1 MGATPSLIEREA
13 RLHAEAVAEQARKDV
28 ELAQAALIKI
38 IQANQKSQQ
47 KAAEAQLAAQAQVYK
62 EMVATLQAERA
73 SREAVQVQYHKEM
86 IAVVQ
91 AECAAIQKRANMD
104 IQSAQEQVE
113 KSQERDA
120 TADQEAIDAIK
131 KVAGERVK
139 MANAAKEEAERNLK
153 EGIQPVV
160 TPTPEEISAA
170 RRRARFHEHLFHIAV
185 TGVAG
190 GGKSSLINA
199 FRGLRNKDIGSAAT
213 GVAETILVTA
223 RYASPNMEQAY
234 AWYDIPGADTLK
246 IPDWQYFNAQEL
258 YVFDGIIVLFDNHFT
273 MTDIAIL
280 ANCRRFKIPAYIV
293 RSKADQHIRNIMND
307 MGYYSG
313 DYESEDRKKTLYQA
327 AQEQFI
333 QQTRQTVK
341 DNLESANMPDERVY
355 IVSNKT
361 MLDVVNEKKPENIIH
376 EIELLSDLEWS
387 RTGPGEEYVAVC

>member
-73 SREAVQVQYHKEM
+73 SREAVQVQTHKEM

-120 TADQEAIDAIK
+120 TADQEATDAL
-131 KVAGERVK
+131 AEERVK
-139 MANAAKEEAERNLK
+139 MANAAKEEAERSLK

-170 RRRARFHEHLFHIAV
+170 RRRARYHEHLFHIAV

-199 FRGLRNKDIGSAAT
+199 FRGLRNKDTGSAAT
-213 GVAETILVTA
+213 GVTETMLVTA

-246 IPDWQYFNAQEL
+246 IPDWQYFTAQEL
-258 YVFDGIIVLFDNHFT
+258 YAFDGIIVLFDNHFT

-280 ANCRRFKIPAYIV
+280 ANCRRFEISTYIV
-293 RSKADQHIRNIMND
+293 RSKADQHIRNIMDD
-307 MGYYSG
+307 MG
-313 DYESEDRKKTLYQA
+313 YESEDRKKTLYQA

-333 QQTRQTVK
+333 QQTRQSVK
-341 DNLESANMPDERVY
+341 NNLESAHMPDQRVY

-361 MLDVVNEKKPENIIH
+361 MLDVVKEKQPENIIH
-376 EIELLSDLEWS
+376 EVELLNDLEWS

>member
-73 SREAVQVQYHKEM
+73 SREAVQVQTHKEM

-120 TADQEAIDAIK
+120 TADQEATDAL
-131 KVAGERVK
+131 AEERVK
-139 MANAAKEEAERNLK
+139 MANAAKEEAERSLK

-170 RRRARFHEHLFHIAV
+170 RRRARYHEHLFHIAV

-199 FRGLRNKDIGSAAT
+199 FRGLRNKDTGSAAT
-213 GVAETILVTA
+213 GVTETMLVTA

-246 IPDWQYFNAQEL
+246 IPDWQYFTAQEL
-258 YVFDGIIVLFDNHFT
+258 YAFDGIIVLFDNHFT

-280 ANCRRFKIPAYIV
+280 ANCRRFEISTYIV

-307 MGYYSG
+307 MG
-313 DYESEDRKKTLYQA
+313 YESEDRKKTLYQA

-333 QQTRQTVK
+333 QQTRQSVK
-341 DNLESANMPDERVY
+341 DNLESAHIPDQRVY

-361 MLDVVNEKKPENIIH
+361 MLDVVKEKQPENIIH
-376 EIELLSDLEWS
+376 EVELLNDLEWS